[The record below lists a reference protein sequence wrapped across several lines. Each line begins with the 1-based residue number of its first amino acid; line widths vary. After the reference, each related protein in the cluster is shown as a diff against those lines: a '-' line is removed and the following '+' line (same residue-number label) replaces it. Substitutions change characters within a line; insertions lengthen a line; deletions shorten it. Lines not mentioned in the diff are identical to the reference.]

1 MYNIASKVAPPT
13 AIDIAPLRIW
23 TFLPVTGQII
33 SRQVIV
39 EDGSNV
45 KVTTPGKPQRKES
58 APSSQSPE
66 TPGDVKGSGSALGT
80 KLPTVTQPKCNIVTP
95 GKRKNKGEKE
105 EEKEDEED
113 DEDDDG
119 EQDDSEET
127 NVEDELAKLEAM
139 QAKGRKKKATEESAK
154 KKPRV
159 KKE

>member
-1 MYNIASKVAPPT
+1 MYKIASKVAPPT

-45 KVTTPGKPQRKES
+45 KVTTPGKSRIVLAS
-58 APSSQSPE
+58 CSQSPE
-66 TPGDVKGSGSALGT
+66 TPGDVKGSGSVLGT
-80 KLPTVTQPKCNIVTP
+80 KLPTVTQPKGNIVTP

-119 EQDDSEET
+119 EQDDGEEPS
-127 NVEDELAKLEAM
+127 VEDELAKLEAM